1 MVHRKAASISP
12 EPVGAITNV
21 LWLSAMTSQEL
32 ACAVVEMS
40 KVLVNHSRVI
50 MLNWP
55 NEFWVRGAG
64 TD

>member
-1 MVHRKAASISP
+1 M
-12 EPVGAITNV
+12 